1 MKNLLFVTVGAAALI
16 AIGCGPK
23 KTRTNTAGS
32 NAGSTATP
40 GASPASSPSTAPVAK
55 KAGGKIESK
64 SGSKV
69 TGDVELAQGTD
80 GKVTVTVHVENAT
93 PGDHGVHLHEKGDC
107 SAADASSAGGHFN
120 PAGDQHGS
128 PTGVHH
134 HAGDFGN
141 VKVGADGKGT
151 LSLTVT
157 GLTIDNGPTGVL
169 GKSLVVHEKAD
180 DMATQPSGNSGAR
193 QGCAVIAAQ

>member
-1 MKNLLFVTVGAAALI
+1 MKTILLVSVSAAALI
-16 AIGCGPK
+16 ASGCGPK
-23 KTRTNTAGS
+23 KTTTAS
-32 NAGSTATP
+32 PT
-40 GASPASSPSTAPVAK
+40 ASPAASPAPAMK
-55 KAGGKIESK
+55 KAGGKIEPK

-69 TGDVELAQGTD
+69 TGDVELAQGSD

-120 PAGDQHGS
+120 PASEQHGS
-128 PTGVHH
+128 PTGTHH
-134 HAGDFGN
+134 HAGDLGN
-141 VKVGADGKGT
+141 IKIGADGKGT

-157 GLTIDNGPTGVL
+157 GLTVDNGATGVI
-169 GKSLVVHEKAD
+169 GRSLVVHEKAD

>member
-1 MKNLLFVTVGAAALI
+1 MKKILLVSIPAAALI
-16 AIGCGPK
+16 AFGCGPK
-23 KTRTNTAGS
+23 KTT
-32 NAGSTATP
+32 TATP
-40 GASPASSPSTAPVAK
+40 GGPTGTPAASPASSPSNAPVVK
-55 KAGGKIESK
+55 KAGGKIEAK

-69 TGDVELAQGTD
+69 TGDVELAQGSD

-107 SAADASSAGGHFN
+107 SAVDASSAGGHFN
-120 PAGDQHGS
+120 PASEQHGS
-128 PTGVHH
+128 PTGAHH

-141 VKVGADGKGT
+141 VKVGPDGKGT

-157 GLTIDNGPTGVL
+157 GLTVDSGAAGVI
-169 GKSLVVHEKAD
+169 GKSLVIHEKAD

-193 QGCAVIAAQ
+193 QGCAVISAQ